1 MSLVIAMNSYAAPK
15 QIEQTS
21 MMADWVSHH
30 RGIKEEKERKKKLLE
45 VTLLVTDAD
54 YSIPF
59 LYLIQQL
66 LYLFLPFFS
75 SFFY

>member
-1 MSLVIAMNSYAAPK
+1 
-15 QIEQTS
+15 
-21 MMADWVSHH
+21 VSHH